1 MESSVLCTRHS
12 LITKGYRVLL
22 TKVFQHGGLAQM
34 VERSLSMREVPGSM
48 PGSSTRCLRWVLMH
62 PKFRREDSPET
73 QFPIRSFKVAVR
85 LAFFT
90 TKKLIASF
98 KTSKGDMS
106 GWPSGLRR
114 QTQESVSSFERRS
127 ILVHECGR
135 GFESHF

>member
-48 PGSSTRCLRWVLMH
+48 PGSSTCCLRWVLMD
-62 PKFRREDSPET
+62 PNFRREDSPET

-98 KTSKGDMS
+98 KTSKSDMS